1 MINHV
6 MLVDDNQ
13 KFLAVLREFLN
24 EHDDI
29 DVVGAAGSGEEALA
43 LLASTQPTVLIVDL
57 WMPDMGGLDLTR
69 KVKALWPQLPVIV
82 LTLFDSPRHRQAA
95 LDAGADAFVGK
106 ARMDADLLPA
116 IQGLVEAGGEQRPG

>member
-24 EHDDI
+24 EYNDI
-29 DVVGAAGSGEEALA
+29 DVIAVAGSGEEALA
-43 LLASTQPTVLIVDL
+43 LLDSTQPAVLIVDL

-69 KVKALWPQLPVIV
+69 KVKARWPQLPVIV

-116 IQGLVEAGGEQRPG
+116 IQSLIGASSG